1 MTTARANHTATLL
14 NGGLVLITG
23 GRGQNNAEQS
33 AELYDPATGTFTP
46 TGSMAWV
53 RESHTAT
60 LLPSGQVLVVT
71 GTGECDA
78 QLYDPNIGTFS
89 PAGSLDDCRGMQTAT
104 LLANG
109 KVLIAG
115 GYYEKW
121 DFSGDQTTWTDNFPT
136 EVQLYYPSA
145 GVFTITGPLSGGR
158 IYHTATRLANGKV
171 LVAGGQTYYYDHAA
185 SEIVY
190 SHLSSCEIYDPNKG
204 TFSTASPLMTA
215 RENHT
220 AALLQN
226 DKVLIVGG
234 SGSVPAAAELY
245 DPAEGAFVPTAF
257 LKTHRESHTATLLAN
272 GQVLIAGGY
281 ATIGSWAPLASA
293 EIYDPTSETF
303 VPPAPSLPGPRD
315 AGIRDGGVDASLPSL
330 VVDSATDSGDSGNDA
345 RSATLDAPS
354 YLPIDANSQ

>member
-1 MTTARANHTATLL
+1 MRSAIFSLGLLGVLASTALPACSFDPHPQDGVMPCSVGCPSGYVCAADDTCWTPAEMAPSTLPPSGPMVVGRGHHTATLLQSGSVLIAGGTTTIGTISDAELYDPTTGTFLRTGSMTTARANHTATLL

-115 GYYEKW
+115 G
-121 DFSGDQTTWTDNFPT
+121 
-136 EVQLYYPSA
+136 
-145 GVFTITGPLSGGR
+145 ITK
-158 IYHTATRLANGKV
+158 N
-171 LVAGGQTYYYDHAA
+171 
-185 SEIVY
+185 
-190 SHLSSCEIYDPNKG
+190 G
-204 TFSTASPLMTA
+204 TFLETKLRGPTTFPQRSNCIIRPPVSLLSPA
-215 RENHT
+215 R
-220 AALLQN
+220 
-226 DKVLIVGG
+226 
-234 SGSVPAAAELY
+234 
-245 DPAEGAFVPTAF
+245 
-257 LKTHRESHTATLLAN
+257 
-272 GQVLIAGGY
+272 
-281 ATIGSWAPLASA
+281 
-293 EIYDPTSETF
+293 
-303 VPPAPSLPGPRD
+303 
-315 AGIRDGGVDASLPSL
+315 
-330 VVDSATDSGDSGNDA
+330 
-345 RSATLDAPS
+345 
-354 YLPIDANSQ
+354 